1 MFSTDLSSDNKKTL
15 LTTRNVRLDS
25 GHYAT
30 NTISKLR
37 NLFLHLKIALSTFGC
52 VEKNHS
58 DESDPILL
66 KLKSEN
72 YKKNEIIHN

>member
-37 NLFLHLKIALSTFGC
+37 FFFAFED
-52 VEKNHS
+52 EKNHS
-58 DESDPILL
+58 DEADPILL

-72 YKKNEIIHN
+72 YKKK